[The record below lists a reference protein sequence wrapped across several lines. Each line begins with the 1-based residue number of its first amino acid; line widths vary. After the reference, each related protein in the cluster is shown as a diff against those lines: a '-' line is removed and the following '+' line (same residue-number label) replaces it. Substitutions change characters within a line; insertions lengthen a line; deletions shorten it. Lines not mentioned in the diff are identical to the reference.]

1 MERLDSNQYQ
11 GMVEDQ
17 DNTSNAPKAKKSIRI
32 TTTDNNLERLVE
44 ITKSMSKEMR
54 RDFDKMYG
62 RILDL
67 LDISVK
73 TPVISALAQ
82 FWSSDLHCFEL
93 PNLDLV
99 PTIEEYT
106 RMTRLPI
113 DDNVGVYSYRGR
125 YVDERKI
132 AKLIG
137 LHPDQL
143 KLEKRGA
150 IQGLRKSFLE
160 DHLEAL
166 AGRGSWHYFNK
177 TLALTIYGLY
187 ETQGLNP
194 VPAILADTLLTLE
207 VCQKKNGGTLK
218 CCTHLLYVWIITHMY
233 ACELRTLFPDPLRDF
248 GRIKVKR
255 QEARE
260 WKKELA
266 DIQDNKIAW
275 TCPWYSPYEYD
286 APDVSQLLVRVR
298 AAWRNVQRKGD
309 DELGKPRVSASQE
322 YNEWRRARGVP
333 EYVLREAP
341 HAEGSSRSSDETL
354 KAMASELERARAQIK
369 QLEEVEEAAEW
380 EIDALKRQCKKKD
393 EQIEQFEDPGIEALE
408 KENAEI
414 LEGKLAL
421 EAENQTQGE
430 HLKKL
435 LAELADARNDTKNW
449 WGLAKNYHEK
459 NEELS
464 QKVIKRKL
472 KAKRK
477 KQEADEAIEGWRLRT
492 NVQRDKKKEWMKRCD
507 DMADCVNYHSIELAR
522 RLGEAEDEIDR
533 NPEIQLPPKTASD
546 DVPHHQAQ
554 APQGVQWPLYGLPPG
569 YAPPVLTNPPD
580 NHAPATNP
588 DPQSQMP
595 QGVQWPTYGLPPGYT
610 PPQLTNPQDNNTTA
624 ANTDPQ
630 NQAQQL
636 DPGQTT
642 NETSAPPPPFP
653 TFMPYPFL
661 PTTNTPSSTFQPP
674 NFNLD
679 SQGKPI
685 IPQPVPLLVST
696 TQPKDTVVNDPHSKE
711 KLQILEDR
719 LRAIEGKKKEGETHA
734 VTFEHNNTFQAR
746 PGYAPT
752 HFQPNFQ
759 PPYMPYPYGHV
770 LVRDVTDIKTPMELI
785 FEELCKIGAIEKK
798 RDSRKGA
805 MCAIHP
811 DAEHS
816 IEKCEKF
823 KEVLQSLIDSQL
835 VQISCIRDEGGVNV
849 VQESGKRPNP
859 SIS

>member
-1 MERLDSNQYQ
+1 MH
-11 GMVEDQ
+11 
-17 DNTSNAPKAKKSIRI
+17 PKAKKSIKI
-32 TTTDNNLERLVE
+32 TTTDNNLERLIE

-150 IQGLRKSFLE
+150 IQGLKKSFLE

-207 VCQKKNGGTLK
+207 VCQKRNGGTLK

-275 TCPWYSPYEYD
+275 TCPWYSPYEVIFSCGDFANVPLMGPRGCVAYTPSIALRQLKRTQVKPVEEQLGGICFQYD

-309 DELGKPRVSASQE
+309 DELGKPRVSASQDTMSGE
-322 YNEWRRARGVP
+322 RARGVP
-333 EYVLREAP
+333 E
-341 HAEGSSRSSDETL
+341 
-354 KAMASELERARAQIK
+354 
-369 QLEEVEEAAEW
+369 
-380 EIDALKRQCKKKD
+380 
-393 EQIEQFEDPGIEALE
+393 
-408 KENAEI
+408 
-414 LEGKLAL
+414 
-421 EAENQTQGE
+421 
-430 HLKKL
+430 
-435 LAELADARNDTKNW
+435 
-449 WGLAKNYHEK
+449 
-459 NEELS
+459 
-464 QKVIKRKL
+464 
-472 KAKRK
+472 
-477 KQEADEAIEGWRLRT
+477 
-492 NVQRDKKKEWMKRCD
+492 
-507 DMADCVNYHSIELAR
+507 
-522 RLGEAEDEIDR
+522 
-533 NPEIQLPPKTASD
+533 
-546 DVPHHQAQ
+546 
-554 APQGVQWPLYGLPPG
+554 
-569 YAPPVLTNPPD
+569 
-580 NHAPATNP
+580 
-588 DPQSQMP
+588 
-595 QGVQWPTYGLPPGYT
+595 
-610 PPQLTNPQDNNTTA
+610 
-624 ANTDPQ
+624 
-630 NQAQQL
+630 
-636 DPGQTT
+636 
-642 NETSAPPPPFP
+642 
-653 TFMPYPFL
+653 
-661 PTTNTPSSTFQPP
+661 
-674 NFNLD
+674 
-679 SQGKPI
+679 
-685 IPQPVPLLVST
+685 
-696 TQPKDTVVNDPHSKE
+696 
-711 KLQILEDR
+711 
-719 LRAIEGKKKEGETHA
+719 
-734 VTFEHNNTFQAR
+734 
-746 PGYAPT
+746 
-752 HFQPNFQ
+752 
-759 PPYMPYPYGHV
+759 
-770 LVRDVTDIKTPMELI
+770 
-785 FEELCKIGAIEKK
+785 
-798 RDSRKGA
+798 
-805 MCAIHP
+805 
-811 DAEHS
+811 
-816 IEKCEKF
+816 
-823 KEVLQSLIDSQL
+823 
-835 VQISCIRDEGGVNV
+835 
-849 VQESGKRPNP
+849 
-859 SIS
+859 

>member
-32 TTTDNNLERLVE
+32 TTTDSNLERLVE
-44 ITKSMSKEMR
+44 ITKSMSKEIR

-177 TLALTIYGLY
+177 TLALTIYGLVLFPFAPNMVDHAAMDVFAQY

-218 CCTHLLYVWIITHMY
+218 CCTYLLYVWIITHMY

-275 TCPWYSPYEYD
+275 TCPWYSPYEVIFSCGDFANVPLMGPRGCVAYTPSIALRQLKRTQVKPVEEQLGGICFQYD
-286 APDVSQLLVRVR
+286 VPDTSQLLVRVR

-322 YNEWRRARGVP
+322 YNEWRKARGVP

-354 KAMASELERARAQIK
+354 KTMASELERARAQIK

-393 EQIEQFEDPGIEALE
+393 EQIERLKI
-408 KENAEI
+408 
-414 LEGKLAL
+414 
-421 EAENQTQGE
+421 QGE
-430 HLKKL
+430 
-435 LAELADARNDTKNW
+435 DARNDTKNW

-507 DMADCVNYHSIELAR
+507 DMVDCVNYHSIELAR

-533 NPEIQLPPKTASD
+533 NPEIQLPPKTARFMR
-546 DVPHHQAQ
+546 
-554 APQGVQWPLYGLPPG
+554 YC
-569 YAPPVLTNPPD
+569 
-580 NHAPATNP
+580 
-588 DPQSQMP
+588 
-595 QGVQWPTYGLPPGYT
+595 
-610 PPQLTNPQDNNTTA
+610 QDLA
-624 ANTDPQ
+624 R
-630 NQAQQL
+630 
-636 DPGQTT
+636 GFGR
-642 NETSAPPPPFP
+642 E
-653 TFMPYPFL
+653 
-661 PTTNTPSSTFQPP
+661 
-674 NFNLD
+674 
-679 SQGKPI
+679 
-685 IPQPVPLLVST
+685 
-696 TQPKDTVVNDPHSKE
+696 PKC
-711 KLQILEDR
+711 L
-719 LRAIEGKKKEGETHA
+719 
-734 VTFEHNNTFQAR
+734 
-746 PGYAPT
+746 
-752 HFQPNFQ
+752 
-759 PPYMPYPYGHV
+759 M
-770 LVRDVTDIKTPMELI
+770 
-785 FEELCKIGAIEKK
+785 
-798 RDSRKGA
+798 
-805 MCAIHP
+805 
-811 DAEHS
+811 
-816 IEKCEKF
+816 
-823 KEVLQSLIDSQL
+823 
-835 VQISCIRDEGGVNV
+835 
-849 VQESGKRPNP
+849 
-859 SIS
+859 

>member
-32 TTTDNNLERLVE
+32 TTTDSNLERLIE

-177 TLALTIYGLY
+177 TLALTIYGLVLFPFAPNMVDHAAMDVFAQY

-194 VPAILADTLLTLE
+194 VPAILADTLLTL
-207 VCQKKNGGTLK
+207 
-218 CCTHLLYVWIITHMY
+218 
-233 ACELRTLFPDPLRDF
+233 ELRTLFPDPLRDF

-275 TCPWYSPYEYD
+275 TCPWYSPYEVIFSCGDFANVPLMGPRGCVAYTPSIALRQLKRTQVKPVEEQLGGICFQYD

-322 YNEWRRARGVP
+322 YNEWRKARGVP

-393 EQIEQFEDPGIEALE
+393 EQIERLKIQGE
-408 KENAEI
+408 
-414 LEGKLAL
+414 
-421 EAENQTQGE
+421 ENQTQGE

-533 NPEIQLPPKTASD
+533 NPEIQLPPKTARFMR
-546 DVPHHQAQ
+546 
-554 APQGVQWPLYGLPPG
+554 YC
-569 YAPPVLTNPPD
+569 
-580 NHAPATNP
+580 
-588 DPQSQMP
+588 
-595 QGVQWPTYGLPPGYT
+595 
-610 PPQLTNPQDNNTTA
+610 QDLA
-624 ANTDPQ
+624 R
-630 NQAQQL
+630 
-636 DPGQTT
+636 GFGR
-642 NETSAPPPPFP
+642 E
-653 TFMPYPFL
+653 
-661 PTTNTPSSTFQPP
+661 
-674 NFNLD
+674 
-679 SQGKPI
+679 
-685 IPQPVPLLVST
+685 
-696 TQPKDTVVNDPHSKE
+696 PKC
-711 KLQILEDR
+711 L
-719 LRAIEGKKKEGETHA
+719 
-734 VTFEHNNTFQAR
+734 
-746 PGYAPT
+746 
-752 HFQPNFQ
+752 
-759 PPYMPYPYGHV
+759 M
-770 LVRDVTDIKTPMELI
+770 
-785 FEELCKIGAIEKK
+785 
-798 RDSRKGA
+798 
-805 MCAIHP
+805 
-811 DAEHS
+811 
-816 IEKCEKF
+816 
-823 KEVLQSLIDSQL
+823 
-835 VQISCIRDEGGVNV
+835 
-849 VQESGKRPNP
+849 
-859 SIS
+859 

>member
-32 TTTDNNLERLVE
+32 TTTDSNLERLVE
-44 ITKSMSKEMR
+44 ITKSMSKEIR

-125 YVDERKI
+125 Y
-132 AKLIG
+132 
-137 LHPDQL
+137 
-143 KLEKRGA
+143 
-150 IQGLRKSFLE
+150 GLRKSFLE

-177 TLALTIYGLY
+177 TLALTIYGLILFPFTPNIVDHAAMDVFAQY

-233 ACELRTLFPDPLRDF
+233 ACELHTLFPDPLRDF

-286 APDVSQLLVRVR
+286 VPDASQLLVRVR

-309 DELGKPRVSASQE
+309 EELGKPRMSASQE
-322 YNEWRRARGVP
+322 YNEWRKARGVP

-341 HAEGSSRSSDETL
+341 HAE
-354 KAMASELERARAQIK
+354 
-369 QLEEVEEAAEW
+369 EEAAEW

-393 EQIEQFEDPGIEALE
+393 EQIERLKI
-408 KENAEI
+408 
-414 LEGKLAL
+414 
-421 EAENQTQGE
+421 QGE
-430 HLKKL
+430 
-435 LAELADARNDTKNW
+435 
-449 WGLAKNYHEK
+449 
-459 NEELS
+459 
-464 QKVIKRKL
+464 
-472 KAKRK
+472 
-477 KQEADEAIEGWRLRT
+477 DEAIEGWRLRT
-492 NVQRDKKKEWMKRCD
+492 NVQQDKKREWMKRCD

-533 NPEIQLPPKTASD
+533 NPEIQLPPKTARFMR
-546 DVPHHQAQ
+546 
-554 APQGVQWPLYGLPPG
+554 YC
-569 YAPPVLTNPPD
+569 
-580 NHAPATNP
+580 
-588 DPQSQMP
+588 
-595 QGVQWPTYGLPPGYT
+595 
-610 PPQLTNPQDNNTTA
+610 QDLA
-624 ANTDPQ
+624 R
-630 NQAQQL
+630 
-636 DPGQTT
+636 GFGR
-642 NETSAPPPPFP
+642 E
-653 TFMPYPFL
+653 
-661 PTTNTPSSTFQPP
+661 
-674 NFNLD
+674 
-679 SQGKPI
+679 
-685 IPQPVPLLVST
+685 
-696 TQPKDTVVNDPHSKE
+696 PKC
-711 KLQILEDR
+711 L
-719 LRAIEGKKKEGETHA
+719 
-734 VTFEHNNTFQAR
+734 
-746 PGYAPT
+746 
-752 HFQPNFQ
+752 
-759 PPYMPYPYGHV
+759 M
-770 LVRDVTDIKTPMELI
+770 
-785 FEELCKIGAIEKK
+785 
-798 RDSRKGA
+798 
-805 MCAIHP
+805 
-811 DAEHS
+811 
-816 IEKCEKF
+816 
-823 KEVLQSLIDSQL
+823 
-835 VQISCIRDEGGVNV
+835 
-849 VQESGKRPNP
+849 
-859 SIS
+859 

>member
-17 DNTSNAPKAKKSIRI
+17 DNTSNAPQAKKSIRI
-32 TTTDNNLERLVE
+32 TTTDSNLERLVE

-106 RMTRLPI
+106 RMTR
-113 DDNVGVYSYRGR
+113 
-125 YVDERKI
+125 
-132 AKLIG
+132 
-137 LHPDQL
+137 
-143 KLEKRGA
+143 GA

-166 AGRGSWHYFNK
+166 AGRGSWYYFNK
-177 TLALTIYGLY
+177 TLTLTIYGLVLFPFAPNMVDHAAMDVFAQY

-255 QEARE
+255 REARE

-275 TCPWYSPYEYD
+275 TCPWYSPYEVIFSCGDFENVSLMGPRGCVAYTPSIALRQLKRTQVKPVEEQLGGICFQYD
-286 APDVSQLLVRVR
+286 VPDTSQLLVRVR

-354 KAMASELERARAQIK
+354 KTMASELERARAQIK

-393 EQIEQFEDPGIEALE
+393 EQIERFEDPG
-408 KENAEI
+408 
-414 LEGKLAL
+414 
-421 EAENQTQGE
+421 
-430 HLKKL
+430 
-435 LAELADARNDTKNW
+435 
-449 WGLAKNYHEK
+449 
-459 NEELS
+459 
-464 QKVIKRKL
+464 
-472 KAKRK
+472 
-477 KQEADEAIEGWRLRT
+477 
-492 NVQRDKKKEWMKRCD
+492 
-507 DMADCVNYHSIELAR
+507 
-522 RLGEAEDEIDR
+522 
-533 NPEIQLPPKTASD
+533 
-546 DVPHHQAQ
+546 
-554 APQGVQWPLYGLPPG
+554 
-569 YAPPVLTNPPD
+569 
-580 NHAPATNP
+580 
-588 DPQSQMP
+588 
-595 QGVQWPTYGLPPGYT
+595 
-610 PPQLTNPQDNNTTA
+610 
-624 ANTDPQ
+624 
-630 NQAQQL
+630 
-636 DPGQTT
+636 
-642 NETSAPPPPFP
+642 
-653 TFMPYPFL
+653 
-661 PTTNTPSSTFQPP
+661 
-674 NFNLD
+674 
-679 SQGKPI
+679 
-685 IPQPVPLLVST
+685 
-696 TQPKDTVVNDPHSKE
+696 
-711 KLQILEDR
+711 
-719 LRAIEGKKKEGETHA
+719 
-734 VTFEHNNTFQAR
+734 
-746 PGYAPT
+746 
-752 HFQPNFQ
+752 
-759 PPYMPYPYGHV
+759 
-770 LVRDVTDIKTPMELI
+770 
-785 FEELCKIGAIEKK
+785 
-798 RDSRKGA
+798 
-805 MCAIHP
+805 
-811 DAEHS
+811 
-816 IEKCEKF
+816 
-823 KEVLQSLIDSQL
+823 
-835 VQISCIRDEGGVNV
+835 
-849 VQESGKRPNP
+849 
-859 SIS
+859 

>member
-32 TTTDNNLERLVE
+32 TTTDSNLERLIE

-62 RILDL
+62 WILDL

-150 IQGLRKSFLE
+150 IQGLKKSFLE

-177 TLALTIYGLY
+177 TLALTIYGLVLFPFAPNMVDHAAMDVFAQY

-275 TCPWYSPYEYD
+275 TCPWYSPYEVIFSCGDFANVLLMGPRGCVAYTPSIALRQLKRTQVKPVEEQLGGIYFQYD

-393 EQIEQFEDPGIEALE
+393 EQIEHLKIQGEEALE

-414 LEGKLAL
+414 LEGKSAL

-430 HLKKL
+430 YLKKL

-533 NPEIQLPPKTASD
+533 NPEIQLPPKTARFMR
-546 DVPHHQAQ
+546 
-554 APQGVQWPLYGLPPG
+554 YC
-569 YAPPVLTNPPD
+569 
-580 NHAPATNP
+580 
-588 DPQSQMP
+588 
-595 QGVQWPTYGLPPGYT
+595 
-610 PPQLTNPQDNNTTA
+610 QDLA
-624 ANTDPQ
+624 R
-630 NQAQQL
+630 
-636 DPGQTT
+636 GFGR
-642 NETSAPPPPFP
+642 E
-653 TFMPYPFL
+653 
-661 PTTNTPSSTFQPP
+661 
-674 NFNLD
+674 
-679 SQGKPI
+679 
-685 IPQPVPLLVST
+685 
-696 TQPKDTVVNDPHSKE
+696 PKC
-711 KLQILEDR
+711 L
-719 LRAIEGKKKEGETHA
+719 
-734 VTFEHNNTFQAR
+734 
-746 PGYAPT
+746 
-752 HFQPNFQ
+752 
-759 PPYMPYPYGHV
+759 M
-770 LVRDVTDIKTPMELI
+770 
-785 FEELCKIGAIEKK
+785 
-798 RDSRKGA
+798 
-805 MCAIHP
+805 
-811 DAEHS
+811 
-816 IEKCEKF
+816 
-823 KEVLQSLIDSQL
+823 
-835 VQISCIRDEGGVNV
+835 
-849 VQESGKRPNP
+849 
-859 SIS
+859 

>member
-1 MERLDSNQYQ
+1 MERLDNNQYQ
-11 GMVEDQ
+11 GVVENQ
-17 DNTSNAPKAKKSIRI
+17 DNTSNAPQAKKSIRI
-32 TTTDNNLERLVE
+32 TTTDSNLERLVE

-106 RMTRLPI
+106 RMIRLPI

-137 LHPDQL
+137 LHPEQL

-177 TLALTIYGLY
+177 TLALTIYGLVLFPFAPNMVDHAAMDVFAQY

-207 VCQKKNGGTLK
+207 VCQKKEWRHSEMLYTPALCMDHHTYVCICGDFANVPLMGPRGCVTYTPSIALRQLKRTQVKPVEEQLGGI
-218 CCTHLLYVWIITHMY
+218 C
-233 ACELRTLFPDPLRDF
+233 F
-248 GRIKVKR
+248 
-255 QEARE
+255 Q
-260 WKKELA
+260 
-266 DIQDNKIAW
+266 
-275 TCPWYSPYEYD
+275 YD
-286 APDVSQLLVRVR
+286 APDVSQLLGRVR

-354 KAMASELERARAQIK
+354 KTMASELERARAQIK

-393 EQIEQFEDPGIEALE
+393 EQIERLKIQGE
-408 KENAEI
+408 EI

-449 WGLAKNYHEK
+449 WGLAKNYHEE

-522 RLGEAEDEIDR
+522 RLGEAEDEINR
-533 NPEIQLPPKTASD
+533 NPEIQLPPKTARFMR
-546 DVPHHQAQ
+546 
-554 APQGVQWPLYGLPPG
+554 YC
-569 YAPPVLTNPPD
+569 
-580 NHAPATNP
+580 
-588 DPQSQMP
+588 
-595 QGVQWPTYGLPPGYT
+595 
-610 PPQLTNPQDNNTTA
+610 QDLA
-624 ANTDPQ
+624 R
-630 NQAQQL
+630 
-636 DPGQTT
+636 GFGR
-642 NETSAPPPPFP
+642 E
-653 TFMPYPFL
+653 
-661 PTTNTPSSTFQPP
+661 
-674 NFNLD
+674 
-679 SQGKPI
+679 
-685 IPQPVPLLVST
+685 
-696 TQPKDTVVNDPHSKE
+696 PKC
-711 KLQILEDR
+711 L
-719 LRAIEGKKKEGETHA
+719 
-734 VTFEHNNTFQAR
+734 
-746 PGYAPT
+746 
-752 HFQPNFQ
+752 
-759 PPYMPYPYGHV
+759 M
-770 LVRDVTDIKTPMELI
+770 
-785 FEELCKIGAIEKK
+785 
-798 RDSRKGA
+798 
-805 MCAIHP
+805 
-811 DAEHS
+811 
-816 IEKCEKF
+816 
-823 KEVLQSLIDSQL
+823 
-835 VQISCIRDEGGVNV
+835 
-849 VQESGKRPNP
+849 
-859 SIS
+859 

>member
-1 MERLDSNQYQ
+1 
-11 GMVEDQ
+11 MVEDQ

-32 TTTDNNLERLVE
+32 TTTDSNLERLVE

-93 PNLDLV
+93 PNLDL
-99 PTIEEYT
+99 
-106 RMTRLPI
+106 
-113 DDNVGVYSYRGR
+113 GR

-177 TLALTIYGLY
+177 TLALTIYGLVLFPFAPNMVDHAAMDVFAQY

-275 TCPWYSPYEYD
+275 TCPGIP
-286 APDVSQLLVRVR
+286 LMRVR

-322 YNEWRRARGVP
+322 YNEWRKARGVP

-341 HAEGSSRSSDETL
+341 HAE
-354 KAMASELERARAQIK
+354 
-369 QLEEVEEAAEW
+369 
-380 EIDALKRQCKKKD
+380 
-393 EQIEQFEDPGIEALE
+393 
-408 KENAEI
+408 
-414 LEGKLAL
+414 
-421 EAENQTQGE
+421 ENQTQGE

-492 NVQRDKKKEWMKRCD
+492 NVQRDKKSGLKRCD
-507 DMADCVNYHSIELAR
+507 DMADCVNYPSIELAR

-533 NPEIQLPPKTASD
+533 NPEYSC
-546 DVPHHQAQ
+546 HQR
-554 APQGVQWPLYGLPPG
+554 
-569 YAPPVLTNPPD
+569 
-580 NHAPATNP
+580 
-588 DPQSQMP
+588 
-595 QGVQWPTYGLPPGYT
+595 
-610 PPQLTNPQDNNTTA
+610 
-624 ANTDPQ
+624 
-630 NQAQQL
+630 
-636 DPGQTT
+636 
-642 NETSAPPPPFP
+642 
-653 TFMPYPFL
+653 
-661 PTTNTPSSTFQPP
+661 
-674 NFNLD
+674 
-679 SQGKPI
+679 
-685 IPQPVPLLVST
+685 LLGS
-696 TQPKDTVVNDPHSKE
+696 
-711 KLQILEDR
+711 
-719 LRAIEGKKKEGETHA
+719 
-734 VTFEHNNTFQAR
+734 
-746 PGYAPT
+746 
-752 HFQPNFQ
+752 
-759 PPYMPYPYGHV
+759 
-770 LVRDVTDIKTPMELI
+770 
-785 FEELCKIGAIEKK
+785 
-798 RDSRKGA
+798 
-805 MCAIHP
+805 
-811 DAEHS
+811 
-816 IEKCEKF
+816 
-823 KEVLQSLIDSQL
+823 
-835 VQISCIRDEGGVNV
+835 
-849 VQESGKRPNP
+849 
-859 SIS
+859 

>member
-1 MERLDSNQYQ
+1 
-11 GMVEDQ
+11 
-17 DNTSNAPKAKKSIRI
+17 
-32 TTTDNNLERLVE
+32 
-44 ITKSMSKEMR
+44 MSKEMR

-113 DDNVGVYSYRGR
+113 DDNVGVYYYRGR

-166 AGRGSWHYFNK
+166 AGRGSWHHFNK
-177 TLALTIYGLY
+177 TLALTIYGLVLFPFAPNMVDHAAMNVFAQY

-275 TCPWYSPYEYD
+275 TCPWYSPYEVI
-286 APDVSQLLVRVR
+286 VSCGDFSNVPLMGPRGCVAYTPSIALRQLKRTQVKPVEEQLGG
-298 AAWRNVQRKGD
+298 AAWRNVQRKRD

-322 YNEWRRARGVP
+322 YKEWRRARGVP

-354 KAMASELERARAQIK
+354 KTMASELERSRAQIK

-393 EQIEQFEDPGIEALE
+393 EQIERLKIQD
-408 KENAEI
+408 
-414 LEGKLAL
+414 EGA
-421 EAENQTQGE
+421 
-430 HLKKL
+430 
-435 LAELADARNDTKNW
+435 
-449 WGLAKNYHEK
+449 
-459 NEELS
+459 
-464 QKVIKRKL
+464 
-472 KAKRK
+472 
-477 KQEADEAIEGWRLRT
+477 
-492 NVQRDKKKEWMKRCD
+492 
-507 DMADCVNYHSIELAR
+507 
-522 RLGEAEDEIDR
+522 
-533 NPEIQLPPKTASD
+533 
-546 DVPHHQAQ
+546 
-554 APQGVQWPLYGLPPG
+554 
-569 YAPPVLTNPPD
+569 
-580 NHAPATNP
+580 
-588 DPQSQMP
+588 
-595 QGVQWPTYGLPPGYT
+595 
-610 PPQLTNPQDNNTTA
+610 
-624 ANTDPQ
+624 
-630 NQAQQL
+630 
-636 DPGQTT
+636 
-642 NETSAPPPPFP
+642 
-653 TFMPYPFL
+653 YP
-661 PTTNTPSSTFQPP
+661 S
-674 NFNLD
+674 
-679 SQGKPI
+679 
-685 IPQPVPLLVST
+685 
-696 TQPKDTVVNDPHSKE
+696 
-711 KLQILEDR
+711 
-719 LRAIEGKKKEGETHA
+719 
-734 VTFEHNNTFQAR
+734 QAR
-746 PGYAPT
+746 
-752 HFQPNFQ
+752 
-759 PPYMPYPYGHV
+759 
-770 LVRDVTDIKTPMELI
+770 K
-785 FEELCKIGAIEKK
+785 
-798 RDSRKGA
+798 
-805 MCAIHP
+805 
-811 DAEHS
+811 
-816 IEKCEKF
+816 
-823 KEVLQSLIDSQL
+823 
-835 VQISCIRDEGGVNV
+835 
-849 VQESGKRPNP
+849 
-859 SIS
+859 

>member
-32 TTTDNNLERLVE
+32 TTTDSNLERLVE
-44 ITKSMSKEMR
+44 ITKLMSKEMR
-54 RDFDKMYG
+54 GAFNKMYG

-67 LDISVK
+67 LDISMK

-82 FWSSDLHCFEL
+82 FWSSDLHYFEL

-99 PTIEEYT
+99 RTIEEYT

-177 TLALTIYGLY
+177 TLTLTIYGLVLFPFAPNMVDHAAMDVFAQY

-194 VPAILADTLLTLE
+194 VPAILADTLLSLE
-207 VCQKKNGGTLK
+207 VCQKKNGGVLK

-233 ACELRTLFPDPLRDF
+233 ACELRTLFPDPLKDF

-266 DIQDNKIAW
+266 DIQDNKIVW
-275 TCPWYSPYEYD
+275 MCPWYSPYEYD
-286 APDVSQLLVRVR
+286 VPDASQLLVKVR
-298 AAWRNVQRKGD
+298 AAWRNVHRKGD
-309 DELGKPRVSASQE
+309 DELGKPRISASQE
-322 YNEWRRARGVP
+322 YNEWRKARGVP

-354 KAMASELERARAQIK
+354 KAMASELEKSRAQIK

-393 EQIEQFEDPGIEALE
+393 EQIERLKIQGEEALE
-408 KENAEI
+408 KENAKI

-492 NVQRDKKKEWMKRCD
+492 NVQRDKKREWMKRCD
-507 DMADCVNYHSIELAR
+507 DMADCVNYHSIELAW
-522 RLGEAEDEIDR
+522 RLGEAEDEIER
-533 NPEIQLPPKTASD
+533 NPKIQLPPKTARFMIYCQD
-546 DVPHHQAQ
+546 LAR
-554 APQGVQWPLYGLPPG
+554 GLG
-569 YAPPVLTNPPD
+569 G
-580 NHAPATNP
+580 
-588 DPQSQMP
+588 SQ
-595 QGVQWPTYGLPPGYT
+595 
-610 PPQLTNPQDNNTTA
+610 NA
-624 ANTDPQ
+624 
-630 NQAQQL
+630 
-636 DPGQTT
+636 
-642 NETSAPPPPFP
+642 
-653 TFMPYPFL
+653 
-661 PTTNTPSSTFQPP
+661 
-674 NFNLD
+674 
-679 SQGKPI
+679 
-685 IPQPVPLLVST
+685 
-696 TQPKDTVVNDPHSKE
+696 
-711 KLQILEDR
+711 
-719 LRAIEGKKKEGETHA
+719 
-734 VTFEHNNTFQAR
+734 
-746 PGYAPT
+746 
-752 HFQPNFQ
+752 
-759 PPYMPYPYGHV
+759 
-770 LVRDVTDIKTPMELI
+770 
-785 FEELCKIGAIEKK
+785 
-798 RDSRKGA
+798 
-805 MCAIHP
+805 
-811 DAEHS
+811 
-816 IEKCEKF
+816 
-823 KEVLQSLIDSQL
+823 
-835 VQISCIRDEGGVNV
+835 
-849 VQESGKRPNP
+849 
-859 SIS
+859 

>member
-32 TTTDNNLERLVE
+32 TTTDSNLERLVE
-44 ITKSMSKEMR
+44 ITKSMSKEIR

-137 LHPDQL
+137 FHPDQL
-143 KLEKRGA
+143 NLKRGGNTGVEKIIPRRSSGGA
-150 IQGLRKSFLE
+150 
-160 DHLEAL
+160 
-166 AGRGSWHYFNK
+166 SWAWK
-177 TLALTIYGLY
+177 
-187 ETQGLNP
+187 
-194 VPAILADTLLTLE
+194 
-207 VCQKKNGGTLK
+207 
-218 CCTHLLYVWIITHMY
+218 
-233 ACELRTLFPDPLRDF
+233 DF

-275 TCPWYSPYEYD
+275 TCPWYSPYEFIFSCGDFANVPLMGPRGCVAYTPSIALRQLKRTQVKPVEEQLGGIYFQYD
-286 APDVSQLLVRVR
+286 VADTSQLLVRVR

-322 YNEWRRARGVP
+322 YNEWRKARGVP

-341 HAEGSSRSSDETL
+341 HAE
-354 KAMASELERARAQIK
+354 
-369 QLEEVEEAAEW
+369 
-380 EIDALKRQCKKKD
+380 
-393 EQIEQFEDPGIEALE
+393 EALE

-533 NPEIQLPPKTASD
+533 NPEIQLPPKTARFMR
-546 DVPHHQAQ
+546 
-554 APQGVQWPLYGLPPG
+554 YC
-569 YAPPVLTNPPD
+569 
-580 NHAPATNP
+580 
-588 DPQSQMP
+588 
-595 QGVQWPTYGLPPGYT
+595 
-610 PPQLTNPQDNNTTA
+610 QDLA
-624 ANTDPQ
+624 RSF
-630 NQAQQL
+630 
-636 DPGQTT
+636 GR
-642 NETSAPPPPFP
+642 E
-653 TFMPYPFL
+653 
-661 PTTNTPSSTFQPP
+661 
-674 NFNLD
+674 
-679 SQGKPI
+679 
-685 IPQPVPLLVST
+685 
-696 TQPKDTVVNDPHSKE
+696 PKC
-711 KLQILEDR
+711 L
-719 LRAIEGKKKEGETHA
+719 
-734 VTFEHNNTFQAR
+734 
-746 PGYAPT
+746 
-752 HFQPNFQ
+752 
-759 PPYMPYPYGHV
+759 M
-770 LVRDVTDIKTPMELI
+770 
-785 FEELCKIGAIEKK
+785 
-798 RDSRKGA
+798 
-805 MCAIHP
+805 
-811 DAEHS
+811 
-816 IEKCEKF
+816 
-823 KEVLQSLIDSQL
+823 
-835 VQISCIRDEGGVNV
+835 
-849 VQESGKRPNP
+849 
-859 SIS
+859 

>member
-32 TTTDNNLERLVE
+32 TTTDSNLERLIE

-73 TPVISALAQ
+73 TP
-82 FWSSDLHCFEL
+82 
-93 PNLDLV
+93 V

-177 TLALTIYGLY
+177 TLALTIYGLVLFPFAPNMVDHAAMDVFAQY

-275 TCPWYSPYEYD
+275 TCPWYSPYEVIFSCGDFANVPLMGPRGCVAYTPSIALRQLKRTQVKPVEEQLGGICFQYD

-393 EQIEQFEDPGIEALE
+393 EQIEQFEDPG
-408 KENAEI
+408 
-414 LEGKLAL
+414 
-421 EAENQTQGE
+421 
-430 HLKKL
+430 
-435 LAELADARNDTKNW
+435 
-449 WGLAKNYHEK
+449 
-459 NEELS
+459 
-464 QKVIKRKL
+464 
-472 KAKRK
+472 
-477 KQEADEAIEGWRLRT
+477 
-492 NVQRDKKKEWMKRCD
+492 
-507 DMADCVNYHSIELAR
+507 
-522 RLGEAEDEIDR
+522 
-533 NPEIQLPPKTASD
+533 
-546 DVPHHQAQ
+546 
-554 APQGVQWPLYGLPPG
+554 
-569 YAPPVLTNPPD
+569 
-580 NHAPATNP
+580 
-588 DPQSQMP
+588 
-595 QGVQWPTYGLPPGYT
+595 
-610 PPQLTNPQDNNTTA
+610 
-624 ANTDPQ
+624 
-630 NQAQQL
+630 
-636 DPGQTT
+636 
-642 NETSAPPPPFP
+642 
-653 TFMPYPFL
+653 
-661 PTTNTPSSTFQPP
+661 
-674 NFNLD
+674 
-679 SQGKPI
+679 
-685 IPQPVPLLVST
+685 
-696 TQPKDTVVNDPHSKE
+696 
-711 KLQILEDR
+711 
-719 LRAIEGKKKEGETHA
+719 
-734 VTFEHNNTFQAR
+734 
-746 PGYAPT
+746 
-752 HFQPNFQ
+752 
-759 PPYMPYPYGHV
+759 
-770 LVRDVTDIKTPMELI
+770 
-785 FEELCKIGAIEKK
+785 
-798 RDSRKGA
+798 
-805 MCAIHP
+805 
-811 DAEHS
+811 
-816 IEKCEKF
+816 
-823 KEVLQSLIDSQL
+823 
-835 VQISCIRDEGGVNV
+835 
-849 VQESGKRPNP
+849 
-859 SIS
+859 

>member
-32 TTTDNNLERLVE
+32 TTTDSNLERLVE
-44 ITKSMSKEMR
+44 ITKSMSKEIR

-62 RILDL
+62 QILDL

-166 AGRGSWHYFNK
+166 AGHGSWHHFNK

-248 GRIKVKR
+248 GRIKVKM

-275 TCPWYSPYEYD
+275 TCPWYSPYEVIFSCDSSSGPKSKPVEEQLRGICFQYD

-322 YNEWRRARGVP
+322 YNEWRKARGVP

-354 KAMASELERARAQIK
+354 KTMASKLERARAQIK

-393 EQIEQFEDPGIEALE
+393 EQIERLKI
-408 KENAEI
+408 
-414 LEGKLAL
+414 
-421 EAENQTQGE
+421 QGE
-430 HLKKL
+430 
-435 LAELADARNDTKNW
+435 DARNDTKNW

-477 KQEADEAIEGWRLRT
+477 KQEADETIEGWRLRT

-507 DMADCVNYHSIELAR
+507 DMVDCVNYHSIELAR

-533 NPEIQLPPKTASD
+533 NPEIQLPPKTVRFMRYCQDLAR
-546 DVPHHQAQ
+546 
-554 APQGVQWPLYGLPPG
+554 GLG
-569 YAPPVLTNPPD
+569 G
-580 NHAPATNP
+580 
-588 DPQSQMP
+588 SQ
-595 QGVQWPTYGLPPGYT
+595 
-610 PPQLTNPQDNNTTA
+610 NA
-624 ANTDPQ
+624 
-630 NQAQQL
+630 
-636 DPGQTT
+636 
-642 NETSAPPPPFP
+642 
-653 TFMPYPFL
+653 
-661 PTTNTPSSTFQPP
+661 
-674 NFNLD
+674 
-679 SQGKPI
+679 
-685 IPQPVPLLVST
+685 
-696 TQPKDTVVNDPHSKE
+696 
-711 KLQILEDR
+711 
-719 LRAIEGKKKEGETHA
+719 
-734 VTFEHNNTFQAR
+734 
-746 PGYAPT
+746 
-752 HFQPNFQ
+752 
-759 PPYMPYPYGHV
+759 
-770 LVRDVTDIKTPMELI
+770 
-785 FEELCKIGAIEKK
+785 
-798 RDSRKGA
+798 
-805 MCAIHP
+805 
-811 DAEHS
+811 
-816 IEKCEKF
+816 
-823 KEVLQSLIDSQL
+823 
-835 VQISCIRDEGGVNV
+835 
-849 VQESGKRPNP
+849 
-859 SIS
+859 

>member
-32 TTTDNNLERLVE
+32 TTTDSNLERLIE

-106 RMTRLPI
+106 RMTDCPSMIMSECIPTGDDMLMRGKLP
-113 DDNVGVYSYRGR
+113 NLS
-125 YVDERKI
+125 
-132 AKLIG
+132 ACN
-137 LHPDQL
+137 PDQL

-177 TLALTIYGLY
+177 TLTLTIYGL
-187 ETQGLNP
+187 
-194 VPAILADTLLTLE
+194 V
-207 VCQKKNGGTLK
+207 
-218 CCTHLLYVWIITHMY
+218 
-233 ACELRTLFPDPLRDF
+233 LFPFAPNMVDHAAMDVFAQDF

-275 TCPWYSPYEYD
+275 TCPWYSPYEVIFSCGD
-286 APDVSQLLVRVR
+286 FANVSLMGPRGCVAYTHPLLSDSSSGPKSNPLKSS
-298 AAWRNVQRKGD
+298 W
-309 DELGKPRVSASQE
+309 EVSVFSMMH
-322 YNEWRRARGVP
+322 
-333 EYVLREAP
+333 L
-341 HAEGSSRSSDETL
+341 
-354 KAMASELERARAQIK
+354 MARAQIK

-393 EQIEQFEDPGIEALE
+393 EQIEHLKI
-408 KENAEI
+408 
-414 LEGKLAL
+414 
-421 EAENQTQGE
+421 QGE
-430 HLKKL
+430 
-435 LAELADARNDTKNW
+435 DARNDTKNW

-533 NPEIQLPPKTASD
+533 NPEIQLPPKTARFMR
-546 DVPHHQAQ
+546 
-554 APQGVQWPLYGLPPG
+554 YC
-569 YAPPVLTNPPD
+569 
-580 NHAPATNP
+580 
-588 DPQSQMP
+588 
-595 QGVQWPTYGLPPGYT
+595 
-610 PPQLTNPQDNNTTA
+610 QDLA
-624 ANTDPQ
+624 R
-630 NQAQQL
+630 
-636 DPGQTT
+636 GFGR
-642 NETSAPPPPFP
+642 E
-653 TFMPYPFL
+653 
-661 PTTNTPSSTFQPP
+661 
-674 NFNLD
+674 
-679 SQGKPI
+679 
-685 IPQPVPLLVST
+685 
-696 TQPKDTVVNDPHSKE
+696 PKC
-711 KLQILEDR
+711 L
-719 LRAIEGKKKEGETHA
+719 
-734 VTFEHNNTFQAR
+734 
-746 PGYAPT
+746 
-752 HFQPNFQ
+752 
-759 PPYMPYPYGHV
+759 M
-770 LVRDVTDIKTPMELI
+770 
-785 FEELCKIGAIEKK
+785 
-798 RDSRKGA
+798 
-805 MCAIHP
+805 
-811 DAEHS
+811 
-816 IEKCEKF
+816 
-823 KEVLQSLIDSQL
+823 
-835 VQISCIRDEGGVNV
+835 
-849 VQESGKRPNP
+849 
-859 SIS
+859 